1 MSASTLDLVVA
12 GLVLAFTVSGALSGA
27 LRQLVQV
34 AALVAGW
41 LAANAWGGAL
51 AVRVFGAQPWPWQ
64 RALSGGLCFV
74 GAMLAV
80 GLLGRFLAARVAGAG
95 GKPRAGDR
103 GLGALLGAVKGGL
116 LAWLLLSVLVRVS
129 PLALG
134 SFRVDATRSELGSL
148 AARHD
153 LLGAILPKQARGLD
167 LILEAVRDPAARER
181 LIQSD
186 PGLKKLL
193 EDPRLKPLLEKLA
206 GQGGQPG
213 KGAAPGQEPAPAD
226 RSTLEELLQRLK
238 GEEPGK

>member
-1 MSASTLDLVVA
+1 LSPATLDLVMA
-12 GLVLAFTVSGALSGA
+12 GLVLAFTISGALSGA

-51 AVRVFGAQPWPWQ
+51 AERVFGASAWPWQ

-74 GAMLAV
+74 AAMLAV
-80 GLLGRFLAARVAGAG
+80 GLAGRFLVARGAGAG
-95 GKPRAGDR
+95 GKPRGGDR

-116 LAWLLLSVLVRVS
+116 LAWLLLSALVRFS
-129 PLALG
+129 PLELG
-134 SFRVDATRSELGSL
+134 SFRLEAGRSELGSL

-153 LLGAILPKQARGLD
+153 LLGAILPRQARGLD
-167 LILEAVRDPAARER
+167 LILEALRDPVARER

-193 EDPRLKPLLEKLA
+193 DDPRLKPLLEKLA
-206 GQGGQPG
+206 GRPGQPG
-213 KGAAPGQEPAPAD
+213 HGGPPEHSAQDQSA
-226 RSTLEELLQRLK
+226 LEELLDRLK
-238 GEEPGK
+238 GEPSRK

>member
-1 MSASTLDLVVA
+1 M
-12 GLVLAFTVSGALSGA
+12 LAFAVSGALSGA

-74 GAMLAV
+74 GGPCWRSAWWGASWRR
-80 GLLGRFLAARVAGAG
+80 GWPGRAASRAPATAGWG
-95 GKPRAGDR
+95 RCS
-103 GLGALLGAVKGGL
+103 GAVKGGL

-134 SFRVDATRSELGSL
+134 ELPAWTPPAPSSARWRPATTCSAPSSRSRR
-148 AARHD
+148 AAWTC
-153 LLGAILPKQARGLD
+153 
-167 LILEAVRDPAARER
+167 ILEAVRDPAARER

-206 GQGGQPG
+206 GPGGQPG
-213 KGAAPGQEPAPAD
+213 TGAAPGQAPAPD
-226 RSTLEELLQRLK
+226 GSSTLEELLQRLK
-238 GEEPGK
+238 GEDPGK